1 MSPLAGGQHGKSAP
15 STPEQGRKVSQ
26 PKPAAPAPAPA
37 PAEKVR
43 RNTVGSKGRKV
54 SIQDENIR
62 NRDHNLFVK
71 KVPRD
76 AEACNIQAH
85 M

>member
-15 STPEQGRKVSQ
+15 STPEQSRKVSQ
-26 PKPAAPAPAPA
+26 PQPAAPAPAPA

>member
-1 MSPLAGGQHGKSAP
+1 MTLFAGGQHGKSAP
-15 STPEQGRKVSQ
+15 STPEQSRKVSQ
-26 PKPAAPAPAPA
+26 PQPAAPAPAPA

>member
-1 MSPLAGGQHGKSAP
+1 MAGGQHGKSAP

-26 PKPAAPAPAPA
+26 PQPQPTAPA

>member
-1 MSPLAGGQHGKSAP
+1 MSLFAGGQHGKSAP
-15 STPEQGRKVSQ
+15 STPEQSRKVSQ
-26 PKPAAPAPAPA
+26 PQPAAPA

>member
-15 STPEQGRKVSQ
+15 STPEQSRKVSQ
-26 PKPAAPAPAPA
+26 PQPAAPAPA

>member
-1 MSPLAGGQHGKSAP
+1 MAGGQHGKSAP

-26 PKPAAPAPAPA
+26 PQPQPAAPA